1 MANVYTYR
9 EVWKTCLNRL
19 QQKTTQEEFARWF
32 EPIEALTFDGTN
44 LRLKVPSENHVNHI
58 EENYSN
64 IFAQI
69 IYQFYGNQT
78 RVLYAIPN
86 VEQMAVSNNTTTTTT
101 AIPKFSPQTDTKDL
115 PENPYTIPGV
125 QRLRIDPQLTA
136 KYTFETHIE
145 GKCNRLARSGGMSVA
160 VNPGASAF
168 NPLYIYGASGLG
180 KTHIAQAIGHEV
192 LMRHPELNVLY
203 VPMNK
208 FMAQFQT
215 AYKNGDINDFIRYYQ
230 MFDVL
235 IIDDIQELTG
245 KVGTQNVFFNVFNH
259 LQMAGKQII
268 LTSDKPPVE
277 LRDIEQRL
285 LTRFKWGLSAK
296 IDAPDYETKLK
307 IIRSKS
313 ETLGVPLSEEVVTY
327 LANNISANIREIE
340 GALLSIKANALFM
353 GRRVSISLAK
363 EVLKAFVQV
372 TQKEISI
379 SRITEIVCQY
389 YNISENDFNSSKRTR
404 EVAQARQVAMYL
416 AKQYTKSPLA
426 TIGSAIGG
434 RNHAT
439 VLHSCKAV
447 SNMIETDKIF
457 KAQIEELE
465 KMISEG

>member
-1 MANVYTYR
+1 MANTYTYR
-9 EVWKTCLNRL
+9 EVWKTCLNRI
-19 QQKTTQEEFARWF
+19 QQQTSEEEFARWF

-44 LRLKVPSENHVNHI
+44 LRLKVPNEQYVSHI
-58 EENYSN
+58 EKNYST

-86 VEQMAVSNNTTTTTT
+86 VEQIAVGNNTTAT
-101 AIPKFSPQTDTKDL
+101 AIPTFSDQTDTKDI
-115 PENPYTIPGV
+115 PNPYAIPGV
-125 QRLRIDPQLTA
+125 QRLRIDPQLNA
-136 KYTFETHIE
+136 KYTFETHVE

-160 VNPGASAF
+160 VNPGSSAF

-215 AYKNGDINDFIRYYQ
+215 AYKNGDINDFIRFYQ
-230 MFDVL
+230 MIDVL

-245 KVGTQNVFFNVFNH
+245 KIGTQNVFFNVFNH

-296 IDAPDYETKLK
+296 IDIPDYETKLK

-313 ETLGVPLSEEVVTY
+313 ESLGVPITEEVATY
-327 LANNISANIREIE
+327 LANNIAANIREIE
-340 GALLSIKANALFM
+340 GALLSIKANASFM

-372 TQKEISI
+372 SQKEISI
-379 SRITEIVCQY
+379 SRITQIICQY
-389 YNISENDFNSSKRTR
+389 YDISETDFNSAKRTR

-426 TIGSAIGG
+426 AIGSAIGG

>member
-1 MANVYTYR
+1 MTQTDTYTKVWQDCLDRLQLTITEEEYVKWFKPIRPIGFDGSNLRLRVPNESFVVNIEKLFLSRLKPIIMELYGADTQLHYAVPR
-9 EVWKTCLNRL
+9 EVRP
-19 QQKTTQEEFARWF
+19 QQTETTATAVPEFAR
-32 EPIEALTFDGTN
+32 PIDTAKIQNPFALPG
-44 LRLKVPSENHVNHI
+44 LRRIV
-58 EENYSN
+58 
-64 IFAQI
+64 
-69 IYQFYGNQT
+69 
-78 RVLYAIPN
+78 
-86 VEQMAVSNNTTTTTT
+86 
-101 AIPKFSPQTDTKDL
+101 
-115 PENPYTIPGV
+115 
-125 QRLRIDPQLTA
+125 IDPQLNLN
-136 KYTFETHIE
+136 YTFDNHIE
-145 GKCNRLARSGGMSVA
+145 GECNRLARSAGMAVA
-160 VNPGASAF
+160 VSPGSTAF
-168 NPLYIYGASGLG
+168 NPLYIYGDSGLG

-192 LMRHPELNVLY
+192 RQRHPELQVLY
-203 VPMNK
+203 VSMNK
-208 FMAQFQT
+208 FQAQFQT
-215 AYKNGDINDFIRYYQ
+215 AYKNGEITDFINFYQ
-230 MFDVL
+230 MVDVL

-389 YNISENDFNSSKRTR
+389 YNIPEGDFNSSKRTR

-447 SNMIETDKIF
+447 SNMMETDKIF